1 MATPPQIISSN
12 TTSSAK
18 IKIGD
23 IAEGGSAKDTSKTRG
38 GLSSP
43 EGVLLLG
50 IAIVID
56 GIGFLFFIIG
66 TWFGIDDYGIL
77 DFIGLLIIGG
87 WILLRSGSLN
97 TEMAK
102 KGLNRFLKAF
112 IVEIIPFVGGVA
124 PSWTWLVYKTL
135 KEGDK

>member
-1 MATPPQIISSN
+1 MATPPKIIN
-12 TTSSAK
+12 SSATPGAEIGARK
-18 IKIGD
+18 IT
-23 IAEGGSAKDTSKTRG
+23 EGGSAKDPSKTRG
-38 GLSSP
+38 GLTSP

-50 IAIVID
+50 IAMVID

-87 WILLRSGSLN
+87 WMLLRSGNLN

-102 KGLNRFLKAF
+102 KGLKRFLKSF
-112 IVEIIPFVGGVA
+112 VVEMVPFLGGLS
-124 PSWTWLVYKTL
+124 PTWTWLVYKTL